1 MIILYFS
8 SPAPFRIPKPP
19 APNPITGRGESIPFT
34 ADGLH
39 QNLVQAIAEF
49 PAMRG
54 GVTPIA
60 NNITN
65 KEDKDT
71 GQVRQIFHYF
81 NNGFPEFEL
90 HPKSYHVFTGLY
102 KDSLNC
108 EGLASW
114 LVQTCPNEFQIIDRN
129 KIPKEATV
137 HYPAET
143 CYLAENPPESASP
156 SVSATAKLPDDIDRR
171 LKIVEHQIGELQK
184 NMLNFFQEANKVIE
198 AEVKED
204 APPPPPVEAK
214 PKLPTDTKAENGED
228 KEDAPPPPPPQAAK
242 QAQPDKTEFPEL

>member
-1 MIILYFS
+1 MTILFFS
-8 SPAPFRIPKPP
+8 SPIPFHIPKPP
-19 APNPITGRGESIPFT
+19 APNPITGLRESIPFT

-39 QNLVQAIAEF
+39 ANLIQAIAEF
-49 PAMRG
+49 PAMRSG
-54 GVTPIA
+54 ITPIA

-71 GQVRQIFHYF
+71 GQIRQIFHYF
-81 NNGFPEFEL
+81 SNGFPEFEL
-90 HPKSYHVFTGLY
+90 HPKSYHIFKGLY
-102 KDSLNC
+102 KDKLDY
-108 EGLASW
+108 EGLAAW
-114 LVQTCPNEFQIIDRN
+114 LVQQCPNEFQIISQDD
-129 KIPKEATV
+129 IKEGATV

-204 APPPPPVEAK
+204 TPPPPPVEAE
-214 PKLPTDTKAENGED
+214 PKAENGED
-228 KEDAPPPPPPQAAK
+228 KEAAPPPPPPQAAK